1 MAANIVPNKF
11 ILEEINYFPSVVNG
25 RINFILF
32 IKASSDLLILIG
44 MFSMFNKYIL
54 NEILDIYIKRF
65 ADRLGKI
72 FTPVK
77 QDIQGNIDKI
87 NKYYKYDEN
96 SCLLELMLEEVK
108 NGKPLGAEGVLWL
121 NRALL
126 FFELTF
132 HGILDNLKSDPNE
145 VNMKKV
151 YISAY
156 EGSVKKYHGWM
167 TQQLF
172 NTMCRMAPTLPQIIK
187 SFEVENNINIFE
199 SKLSIFNEAL
209 HLVRWEIDKF
219 FENNNLFTNNFVP

>member
-1 MAANIVPNKF
+1 MAAPVVPNKF
-11 ILEEINYFPSVVNG
+11 ILEEINYFPSVTNG
-25 RINFILF
+25 RLNFIEF
-32 IKASSDLLILIG
+32 IKASSDLLILI
-44 MFSMFNKYIL
+44 
-54 NEILDIYIKRF
+54 
-65 ADRLGKI
+65 DRLGKI

-77 QDIQGNIDKI
+77 HDIQGNIDKI
-87 NKYYKYDEN
+87 KKYYKYDEN

-108 NGKPLGAEGVLWL
+108 NGKPMGAEGVLWL

-132 HGILDNLKSDPNE
+132 HGILANLKTEPNE

-156 EGSVKKYHGWM
+156 EGSVKKYHGWV

-172 NTMCRMAPTLPQIIK
+172 NTMCKMAPTLPQILK
-187 SFEVENNINIFE
+187 SFEIENNINAFE
-199 SKLSIFNEAL
+199 SRLSNFNEAL